1 MTNQLEPAFA
11 TDVENIQQLDIVPS
25 ILELI
30 CRTTG
35 MGFSAVARVTEQR
48 WIACAVRDELNFGL
62 VPGGELQI
70 ETTICNEI
78 RGHGQPVVIDEV
90 RTDAIF
96 CNHHTPKLYGF
107 ESYIS
112 IPIFLKNGQF
122 FGTLCAIDPKPL
134 PLKAMKMVTM
144 FNLFADLIAYHLQ
157 SRDVA
162 LQQKELLTKTQ
173 LQLSSSLDDI
183 RQFSYISQHT
193 LQEPLRKL
201 RVFSDLLAHENTLP
215 ADHKARG
222 IAQKINGLATDFSN
236 MIYGLTDFSGDVNSA
251 VAFEIVDTNWIM
263 AEAASKLRLLMKEKH
278 AELQMEPLH
287 QVQGNR
293 GQITR
298 LFYNLLNNALRF
310 SRPGIPPLVRVYS
323 RELTADEV
331 IRLPITVNNVS
342 YCKICFEDNGL
353 GIAAVHREKIF
364 DLFVRLHT
372 KDDYPGLG
380 VGLSQAKRIMRHH
393 GGTIVVDSEPGVGS
407 VFSLVFPL
415 EK

>member
-1 MTNQLEPAFA
+1 MNHQLEPAFA
-11 TDVENIQQLDIVPS
+11 ADVENIQQLDIVPS

-48 WIACAVRDELNFGL
+48 WIACAVHDELNFGL
-62 VPGGELQI
+62 APGGELAI

-90 RTDAIF
+90 RSDEAY
-96 CNHHTPKLYGF
+96 CNHPTPKLYGF
-107 ESYIS
+107 QSYIS

-134 PLKAMKMVTM
+134 SLKASKMVTL
-144 FNLFADLIAYHLQ
+144 FKLFADLIAYHLQ
-157 SRDVA
+157 SREA
-162 LQQKELLTKTQ
+162 TLQQKDLLTKTQ

-201 RVFSDLLAHENTLP
+201 RVFSDLLAHEATLP
-215 ADHKARG
+215 NDDKVRQ

-236 MIYGLTDFSGDVNSA
+236 MIYGLTDFSTELHAA

-263 AEAASKLRLLMKEKH
+263 AEAASKLRLLLQEKH
-278 AELQMEPLH
+278 AEVLVEPLH
-287 QVQGNR
+287 QVRGVR

-298 LFYNLLNNALRF
+298 VFYNLLNNALRF
-310 SRPGIPPLVRVYS
+310 SRPGVSPVVRVYS
-323 RELTADEV
+323 KELTVDE
-331 IRLPITVNNVS
+331 ITRLPVTLNNGS
-342 YCKICFEDNGL
+342 YCAICFEDNGL
-353 GIAAVHREKIF
+353 GIAAAHQEKIF
-364 DLFVRLHT
+364 DLFVRLHP

-380 VGLSQAKRIMRHH
+380 VGLSQAKRIMRQH
-393 GGTIVVDSEPGVGS
+393 GGTILVDSEPGQGS
-407 VFSLVFPL
+407 TFSLVFPL